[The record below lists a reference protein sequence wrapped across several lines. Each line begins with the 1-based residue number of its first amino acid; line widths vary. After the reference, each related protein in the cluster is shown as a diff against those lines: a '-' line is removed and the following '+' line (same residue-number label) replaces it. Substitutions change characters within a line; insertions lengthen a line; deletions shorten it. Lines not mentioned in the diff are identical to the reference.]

1 MHTKLNFST
10 FIKTSVFKRI
20 QKWTNSNISFLI
32 PPTPSGLSAK
42 NNNVYGDFALQETEI
57 TRLIRLK
64 IVYVV
69 EVTFKCLKIS
79 DFAIINLRRKS
90 SFFSFWVKSDNN
102 VSLTKSWTGSLS
114 LILIVLLKQVWIFLF
129 IISQE
134 QWNNKLGRL

>member
-1 MHTKLNFST
+1 MF
-10 FIKTSVFKRI
+10 I
-20 QKWTNSNISFLI
+20 QKNEQIPIFHFWFL
-32 PPTPSGLSAK
+32 PPLMGCQQK
-42 NNNVYGDFALQETEI
+42 IKNVYGDFALQATEI

-69 EVTFKCLKIS
+69 EVTFKCLKMS

-90 SFFSFWVKSDNN
+90 FFFSFWVKSDNN